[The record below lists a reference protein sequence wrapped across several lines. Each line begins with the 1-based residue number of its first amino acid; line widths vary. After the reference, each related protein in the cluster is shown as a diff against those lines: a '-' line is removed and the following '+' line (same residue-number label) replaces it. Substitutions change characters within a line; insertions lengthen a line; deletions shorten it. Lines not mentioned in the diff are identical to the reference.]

1 MSDNVE
7 VNEVKKAAVKNIS
20 YNLVGKIVTS
30 IIQFAGNIFI
40 TRLLVA
46 SDFGIYSFASII
58 NNLLLS
64 FNDFGINPA
73 LIQKKDINEKEL
85 NTGFLIKICL
95 GCIIA
100 LLAII
105 LAPFAANFIDNKAI
119 VNVIRVC
126 SINFILSAFWLVP
139 SVLLVRDG
147 QFIIINKISVY
158 ATILTTVCSVLLAY
172 NGYGYWS
179 LVLPTLINTVI
190 LVVMY
195 NLWKPFK
202 FNISYDRVFASYIFK
217 FGSSVFLSKVIIQV
231 LISSDNFIVGYIAGS
246 AKLGYYALAF
256 NWSSMLCGIA
266 YTSIQTVIFPT
277 FSKYQDDLNFIKQGY
292 IKLIKYS
299 ALLGALS
306 YVTLFVI
313 SRDFL
318 VGILGSGSD
327 KWIESLPCLRIF
339 CFYGFIR
346 MILEPFV
353 SICMAIGKPDIV
365 LKANITAVIFQSL
378 LLYPAVSIYGLEGAA
393 IVVTI
398 AILIQYAVYS
408 SIVYKTLK
416 ISITDISKVVYP
428 VIILIPIT
436 AITYSDTLWNYN
448 LTNMLLKIVI
458 TITLCIY
465 IHGKITRWELEKEL
479 YRMINK

>member
-1 MSDNVE
+1 MSDNAE
-7 VNEVKKAAVKNIS
+7 TYDVKKKAVKNIS
-20 YNLVGKIVTS
+20 YNLVGKIITS

-85 NTGFLIKICL
+85 NTGLIIKICL
-95 GCIIA
+95 GCVIA
-100 LLAII
+100 LLAIV
-105 LAPFAANFIDNKAI
+105 LAPLAANFIDDKAI

-126 SINFILSAFWLVP
+126 SINFIMSAFWLVP

-147 QFIIINKISVY
+147 QFVVINKISVY
-158 ATILTTVCSVLLAY
+158 STILSTVCSVLLAY

-190 LVVMY
+190 IVVMY
-195 NLWKPFK
+195 NIYKPFK
-202 FNISYDRVFASYIFK
+202 FKFSYDPVFASYIFK

-246 AKLGYYALAF
+246 AQLGYYALAF

-266 YTSIQTVIFPT
+266 YTSIQSVIFPT

-365 LKANITAVIFQSL
+365 LKANLTAIIFQTL
-378 LLYPAVSIYGLEGAA
+378 LLYPAVSMYGLEGAA

-408 SIVYKTLK
+408 SIVFKTLR
-416 ISITDISKVVYP
+416 ITMAEILKTVYP
-428 VIILIPIT
+428 AILLVPVT
-436 AITYSDTLWNYN
+436 LITYSDTLWSYS
-448 LTNMLLKIVI
+448 LINMILKIII
-458 TITLCIY
+458 TLVLCIY
-465 IHGKITRWELEKEL
+465 IHGKITKWELEKEL
-479 YRMINK
+479 YGMINR

>member
-1 MSDNVE
+1 MSDNAE
-7 VNEVKKAAVKNIS
+7 TYDVKKKAVKNIS
-20 YNLVGKIVTS
+20 YNLVGKIITS
-30 IIQFAGNIFI
+30 IVQFAGNIFI

-73 LIQKKDINEKEL
+73 LIQKKNINEKEL
-85 NTGFLIKICL
+85 NTGLIIKICL
-95 GCIIA
+95 GCVIA
-100 LLAII
+100 ILAIV
-105 LAPFAANFIDNKAI
+105 LAPLAANFIDDKAI

-126 SINFILSAFWLVP
+126 SINFIMSAFWLVP

-147 QFIIINKISVY
+147 QFVVINKISVY
-158 ATILTTVCSVLLAY
+158 STILSTVCSVLLAY

-179 LVLPTLINTVI
+179 LVLPTLINTLI
-190 LVVMY
+190 IVVLY
-195 NLWKPFK
+195 NIYKPFK
-202 FNISYDRVFASYIFK
+202 FKFSYDPVFALYIFK

-246 AKLGYYALAF
+246 AQLGYYALAF

-266 YTSIQTVIFPT
+266 YTSIQSVIFPT

-313 SRDFL
+313 SRDLL

-365 LKANITAVIFQSL
+365 LKANLTAIIFQTL
-378 LLYPAVSIYGLEGAA
+378 LLYPAVSMYGLEGAA

-398 AILIQYAVYS
+398 AILIQYAIYS
-408 SIVYKTLK
+408 SIVFKTLK
-416 ISITDISKVVYP
+416 ITIIEIYKTVHPAILLVP
-428 VIILIPIT
+428 VTL
-436 AITYSDTLWNYN
+436 ITYSDTLWSYS
-448 LTNMLLKIVI
+448 LINMILKIVI
-458 TITLCIY
+458 TLVLCIY

-479 YRMINK
+479 YGMINK